1 MRLNYPPNIK
11 IIRVPCT
18 GKVDV
23 MHLLR
28 AIQKGADGVYVVGCI
43 EGTCHYNE
51 GNLRARERVNY
62 VRMRLEEI
70 GMEAD
75 RVRMYNLSS
84 GEGPTFAAYAKE
96 MTENIRNLGPN
107 PLKGAPKADENCLIE
122 SVNTGE
128 KL

>member
-1 MRLNYPPNIK
+1 MRLDYPINVK

-23 MHLLR
+23 LHLLR
-28 AIQKGADGVYVVGCI
+28 AVQKGADGVYCVGCL

-51 GNLRARERVNY
+51 GNLRCRERVNH
-62 VRMRLEEI
+62 VRALLEEI
-70 GMEAD
+70 GIEGD

-96 MTENIRNLGPN
+96 MTEHIKALGPN
-107 PLKGAPKADENCLIE
+107 PLKKKANA
-122 SVNTGE
+122 
-128 KL
+128 

>member
-1 MRLNYPPNIK
+1 MRLQYPSNVK

-23 MHLLR
+23 IHLLR
-28 AIQKGADGVYVVGCI
+28 SIQMGADGVYVVGCL

-51 GNLRARERVNY
+51 GNFRARERVEY
-62 VRMRLEEI
+62 VRTLLEEI

-96 MTENIRNLGPN
+96 MTEHIQSLGPS
-107 PLKGAPKADENCLIE
+107 PLEKNYQHKKTTRKGGDH
-122 SVNTGE
+122 VR
-128 KL
+128 